1 MESATEAVLVFIY
14 KTIKA
19 YSQLEEYIDQKLQG
33 KFFKDKVMEGYLI
46 TIEYINYW
54 RKFSDYEDL
63 KDIVNGNTYQA
74 IRPTLY
80 KYRKSNKYQK
90 YQADARQIYFKS
102 PEELYK
108 AVKKDKRGFVLIDY
122 NFWKLICA
130 ESVLKERGNAR
141 YNIDRNS
148 ITFFFNEFDYCQII
162 TNDNIIDS
170 SKEIK
175 STGFDVVR
183 QSDKEER
190 ELEKLLLLY
199 AYEQEMKN
207 KINNLTYKESE
218 FNVYYLISKEWITQY
233 KRFYHYNEICKMIQ
247 GRDEL
252 KNLLDKGFEEAKKNI
267 KDVLKHISFKGNS
280 KKKDFPEDLK
290 KNNTFLSER
299 EDVLI
304 SKRYNVSYW
313 KNFELINE
321 ELKNRFMFSEA
332 HDYAFDSI
340 SDARCLITCGK
351 IIIDLSK
358 DEYNPDTTACEIGT
372 ISNLNM
378 LFNDEYIFRYD
389 NEEAMYENLN
399 FAAQDFLVF
408 QRDYL
413 NMGADFECELL
424 SNEGSAYGIGYKIPP
439 HD

>member
-1 MESATEAVLVFIY
+1 MEEAVLTFIY

-19 YSQLEEYIDQKLQG
+19 YSQYQEYIEQKLQG
-33 KFFKDKVMEGYLI
+33 KFVKDKKMEGYLI
-46 TIEYINYW
+46 NKEYISYW
-54 RKFSDYEDL
+54 KKFSDYEDL
-63 KDIVNGNTYQA
+63 KDLIASNNYQN
-74 IRPTLY
+74 IRSTLY

-90 YQADARQIYFKS
+90 YQADAQQVIFNT

-108 AVKKDKRGFVLIDY
+108 AVKRENRAYILIDY
-122 NFWKLICA
+122 NFWQLICT
-130 ESVLKERGNAR
+130 EKGLKERGKVIYSLDKNA
-141 YNIDRNS
+141 
-148 ITFFFNEFDYCQII
+148 ITFYFNEFDYCQIV
-162 TNDNIIDS
+162 TEDNVIDS

-207 KINNLTYKESE
+207 KINNLTYKETE
-218 FNVYYLISKEWITQY
+218 FVNYYLISKEWISQY
-233 KRFYHYNEICKMIQ
+233 KKYYHYYEICKMIQ
-247 GRDEL
+247 GKDEL
-252 KNLLDKGFEEAKKNI
+252 KNILNRGYEEAKKNI
-267 KDVLKHISFKGNS
+267 NDALKHISFKEKS
-280 KKKDFPEDLK
+280 KKKEFPEELK
-290 KNNTFLSER
+290 NNNTFLCER

-304 SKRYNVSYW
+304 SKKYNVSFW
-313 KNFELINE
+313 RNFELVNE
-321 ELKNRFMFSEA
+321 DLKNKFMYSEA
-332 HDYAFDSI
+332 NGYAFESV

-358 DEYNPDTTACEIGT
+358 DDYNENTNACEIGT
-372 ISNLNM
+372 INNTDM

-389 NEEAMYENLN
+389 NEEAMFENLN
-399 FAAQDFLVF
+399 FATQDFLDF

-413 NMGADFECELL
+413 NMGSDFECELL
-424 SNEGSAYGIGYKIPP
+424 SKEGSAYGIGYKIPP